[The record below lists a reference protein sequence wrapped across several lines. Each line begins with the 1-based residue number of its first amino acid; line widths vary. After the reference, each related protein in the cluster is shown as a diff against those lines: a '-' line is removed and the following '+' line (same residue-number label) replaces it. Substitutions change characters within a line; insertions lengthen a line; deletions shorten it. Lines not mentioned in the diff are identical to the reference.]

1 MSDSINAFVAGA
13 NECEEVK
20 RVIER
25 FASKYGCAVIDS
37 AVVPPNICPPLND
50 LRIWGFDTDDFVP
63 FNSTFNIDAYSNY
76 LLGVGYDNI
85 MQCYT
90 LRNQLP
96 SISRLET
103 IALQVRADKERSALP
118 YAAVPTALLQ
128 QPRMSHPAS
137 LASLKQPPFY
147 RPPG

>member
-1 MSDSINAFVAGA
+1 MSQSINEFIAGA
-13 NECEEVK
+13 CDSDEVK
-20 RVIER
+20 KVVER
-25 FASKYGCAVIDS
+25 FAAKYGCSVIDS
-37 AVVPPNICPPLND
+37 EVVPPNVCPPLND

-96 SISRLET
+96 AISRLET

-118 YAAVPTALLQ
+118 YASVPTAFLQ
-128 QPRMSHPAS
+128 QARISQPAS